1 MTTYWVK
8 GYDPVYLE
16 KQKQIARDTAKNASL
31 ISVKES
37 ATRLNN
43 SKVNLSKGSTPNG
56 SFVFTNNVRAMS
68 KKPKL
73 LNGLAKDVRSA
84 SAVSLQTDLV
94 AVTPPAFH
102 SIKTDNNKTADRN
115 TDSDNV
121 TKAANGQPGN
131 VTERKKSVNSD
142 LIQFDGVGGNG
153 MDNNVVFTPV
163 ELSVAGDTPV
173 DDMVEEILNTSNT
186 SLRYESRS

>member
-16 KQKQIARDTAKNASL
+16 KQRQIARDTVKNVSL
-31 ISVKES
+31 ISIKES

-43 SKVNLSKGSTPNG
+43 SRVNLSKASTPNG

-73 LNGLAKDVRSA
+73 LNGLSKDVRSA
-84 SAVSLQTDLV
+84 SAVSLQADLV

-102 SIKTDNNKTADRN
+102 SIKTDNDHTADHS
-115 TDSDNV
+115 TDSYNV
-121 TKAANGQPGN
+121 TKVANGQPGN
-131 VTERKKSVNSD
+131 VTERRKSVNSD

-153 MDNNVVFTPV
+153 MDNNDVFTPV
-163 ELSVAGDTPV
+163 ELSVSGDTPV
-173 DDMVEEILNTSNT
+173 DDIVEDILNTSNT